1 MIYSNIP
8 SLEVSLNEKYMSD
21 HLPLLVNFE
30 SNYIKQDTLLQYD
43 NKWKLSTLIQEKTFK
58 EFKKAN
64 AQMEY
69 QPSKKHFNITINSDT
84 IMNVKLENND
94 IYIKR
99 KNETTYRLVK
109 LLSEAITDKNT
120 KQWVYKVD
128 EENYI
133 LGKGKKP
140 NNPNVFGLN

>member
-1 MIYSNIP
+1 MIYSNI
-8 SLEVSLNEKYMSD
+8 STLEVSLNEEYMSD

-43 NKWKLSTLIQEKTFK
+43 NKWKLSTLIQEKAFK

-69 QPSKKHFNITINSDT
+69 QASKKQYNITINNDT
-84 IMNVKLENND
+84 MNVKLENKD
-94 IYIKR
+94 IYMKR
-99 KNETTYRLVK
+99 QSEKTFKLVK
-109 LLSEAITDKNT
+109 LLSEAITHKNT